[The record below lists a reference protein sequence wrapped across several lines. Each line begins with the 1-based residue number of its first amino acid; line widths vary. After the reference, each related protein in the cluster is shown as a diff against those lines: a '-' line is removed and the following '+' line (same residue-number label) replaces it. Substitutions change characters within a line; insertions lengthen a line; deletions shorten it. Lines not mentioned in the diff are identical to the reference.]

1 VHSDD
6 PLAGSGIDLVEPVI
20 STSGVNPAGAT
31 GLPSPDSDPESGVN
45 MGVGERPA
53 HGRQWRIRCQ
63 DVADR
68 ERFVTLFVEHGR
80 VVLVGPPGE
89 SAVLT
94 PGQLSLLRS
103 ALQEAADEAER

>member
-1 VHSDD
+1 MDAEDSLTGSSVD
-6 PLAGSGIDLVEPVI
+6 LAEPVG
-20 STSGVNPAGAT
+20 STSGVSIAAPPRPALRPEPGFGVSMGVDGRPAGI
-31 GLPSPDSDPESGVN
+31 
-45 MGVGERPA
+45 
-53 HGRQWRIRCQ
+53 RQWRVRCQ
-63 DVADR
+63 DVANR

-94 PGQLSLLRS
+94 PAQLTQLRT

>member
-1 VHSDD
+1 VHIQD
-6 PLAGSGIDLVEPVI
+6 PLAGSGIGLADA
-20 STSGVNPAGAT
+20 PAR
-31 GLPSPDSDPESGVN
+31 PSSDSDPEFGVN
-45 MGVGERPA
+45 MGVDERP
-53 HGRQWRIRCQ
+53 GVLRQWRIRCQ
-63 DVADR
+63 DAANR

-94 PGQLSLLRS
+94 PGQLSQLRS